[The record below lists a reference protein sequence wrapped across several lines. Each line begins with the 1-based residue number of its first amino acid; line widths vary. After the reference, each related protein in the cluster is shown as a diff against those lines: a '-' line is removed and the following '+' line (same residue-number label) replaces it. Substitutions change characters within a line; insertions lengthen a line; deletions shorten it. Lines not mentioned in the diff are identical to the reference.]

1 MRALLAAGIPEGSG
15 VVNEISNPADDARV
29 RNVANVPRIADL
41 LAEAATAGVAPL
53 DAQLLLERLTQHS
66 RAQQLAF
73 GEITVD
79 VAATEMFRAAL
90 ARRAAG
96 EPLAYITGVREF
108 WSLPL
113 VVTPAVLIPRPE
125 TELLVEQCLA
135 QLDAAPRLVADLG
148 TGSGAIALALAR
160 ERPEWMLIGTDAS
173 LAALEVARINRE
185 RLGVENMALRAG
197 SWCEAL
203 PADALDAIVSNPP
216 YVDGEHRALADLT
229 HEPRSALVA
238 ADHGYADLL
247 HIADTARTHLKP
259 GGLLLLE
266 HGAEQVL
273 RLRAV
278 LQELGY
284 GHIATHQDLA
294 GLDRVTGGIWP

>member
-1 MRALLAAGIPEGSG
+1 MRALPAGIPEGSG
-15 VVNEISNPADDARV
+15 VVNDISNPADDARV
-29 RNVANVPRIADL
+29 RNVANAPRIADL
-41 LAEAATAGVAPL
+41 LAEAATVGVAPL
-53 DAQLLLERLTQHS
+53 DAQLLLERLTQKS
-66 RAQQLAF
+66 RAQLLAF
-73 GEITVD
+73 GEIAVD
-79 VAATEMFRAAL
+79 AATTEMFRAAL

-125 TELLVEQCLA
+125 TELVVELCLG
-135 QLDAAPRLVADLG
+135 QLDASPRLVADLG

-160 ERPEWMLIGTDAS
+160 ERPDWMLIGTDAS
-173 LAALEVARINRE
+173 PAALEIARINRT
-185 RLGVENMALRAG
+185 RLGVENMALRTG
-197 SWCEAL
+197 SWCAAL
-203 PADALDAIVSNPP
+203 PAEPFDAIVSNPP
-216 YVDGEHRALADLT
+216 YVDGEHPALPDLT

-247 HIADTARTHLKP
+247 HIANAARAHLKS

-266 HGAEQVL
+266 HGAEQAP
-273 RLRAV
+273 RLRAG

-284 GHIATHQDLA
+284 LHISTHQDMA